1 MARPRKLPREHPT
14 ELLSSCPFCAFLPVV
29 ETRVV
34 SEVSQVIPLKVVT
47 GFRLR
52 LSLMPPLRRR
62 LCSLAPRSIS
72 TAKDKN
78 ALHEAC
84 KSVLVRTEMVLI
96 KSLEWFQRALQRFSR
111 KVFGYLLASCMRMF
125 FRGPGRI
132 VGHLRGGGS
141 TLHSNKE

>member
-1 MARPRKLPREHPT
+1 M
-14 ELLSSCPFCAFLPVV
+14 
-29 ETRVV
+29 
-34 SEVSQVIPLKVVT
+34 IPLKVVT
-47 GFRLR
+47 GFPLR
-52 LSLMPPLRRR
+52 LSLAPFVRRR

-84 KSVLVRTEMVLI
+84 KSVLVGTEMVLI

-132 VGHLRGGGS
+132 VGHLRGGGVDA
-141 TLHSNKE
+141 TFKQKRTGKVDWFID

>member
-1 MARPRKLPREHPT
+1 M
-14 ELLSSCPFCAFLPVV
+14 
-29 ETRVV
+29 

-47 GFRLR
+47 GFPLR
-52 LSLMPPLRRR
+52 PSLVPFVRRR

-132 VGHLRGGGS
+132 VGHLRGGGWM
-141 TLHSNKE
+141 LHFKQNLTAKVDWFID

>member
-1 MARPRKLPREHPT
+1 M
-14 ELLSSCPFCAFLPVV
+14 
-29 ETRVV
+29 
-34 SEVSQVIPLKVVT
+34 IPLKLVT

-52 LSLMPPLRRR
+52 LSLVPFVRRR

-132 VGHLRGGGS
+132 VGHLRGGGGGDA
-141 TLHSNKE
+141 TLQQKLTGKVDWFID